1 MKYPELRKL
10 REVDYFTTDDVAKLL
25 NIKTSSATVLCWR
38 YTKKGLFIRLKKNFY
53 VLKERWQKNSN
64 PDLYRI
70 SNILQVPSYI
80 SMMTALSFY
89 EVTTQV
95 QRNFFEATG
104 IRKTVEYDIE
114 GISFKFY
121 KIKRTLYFDFLKK
134 DDFFIATKEK
144 AFLDAIYLYSFG
156 KYTLDFDSIDLKK
169 IDFERLT
176 TLLHRF
182 PEKTKKIVKR
192 ICKIY

>member
-1 MKYPELRKL
+1 MKYSELRKL
-10 REVDYFTTDDVAKLL
+10 REVDYFTTDDVAELL
-25 NIKTSSATVLCWR
+25 NIKISSATVLCWR

-64 PDLYRI
+64 PDFYRI

-176 TLLHRF
+176 TLLQKF
-182 PEKTKKIVKR
+182 PEKTEKIVKR